1 MKELVSII
9 VPVYRA
15 AAYIAETIAMVEAQ
29 TWQDW
34 ELILVDDCSP
44 DNSAEV
50 IRNTLRKQAGWDN
63 AARQSCEG
71 VQAEVFT
78 GGGGRPEVLT
88 GAGVQAEVLMDADGQ
103 AEVLTA
109 AGVRTEMFTGAGGQP
124 VMLLQKQKNEGRRGP
139 ATPGW
144 IWHRAGISR
153 FWMRMMWYPEK
164 LEREMRFMRQ
174 KEAGFVFTAY
184 EFGDSQARPT
194 GRVVHVPER
203 LTYRQAL
210 SRTVIF
216 TTTVLF
222 DRKRIPDRLL
232 RMPAVASEDT
242 ATWWQILREGYTA
255 WGLNEVLAVYR
266 RPAKSLSSNKAEAV
280 RRIWNL
286 YRRQEKLSV
295 AASAGYFIMWA
306 YRATKRR
313 I

>member
-50 IRNTLRKQAGWDN
+50 IRNTLRKQAGQDN

-71 VQAEVFT
+71 VQL
-78 GGGGRPEVLT
+78 EVL
-88 GAGVQAEVLMDADGQ
+88 
-103 AEVLTA
+103 
-109 AGVRTEMFTGAGGQP
+109 TGAGGQP
-124 VMLLQKQKNEGRRGP
+124 VMLLQKQKNEG
-139 ATPGW
+139 AA
-144 IWHRAGISR
+144 RARNTGLDAAQGRYIA
-153 FWMRMMWYPEK
+153 FLDADDVWYPEK

-266 RPAKSLSSNKAEAV
+266 RPSKSLSSNKAEAV

>member
-71 VQAEVFT
+71 VQ
-78 GGGGRPEVLT
+78 PE
-88 GAGVQAEVLMDADGQ
+88 
-103 AEVLTA
+103 
-109 AGVRTEMFTGAGGQP
+109 VRTEMFTGAGGQP
-124 VMLLQKQKNEGRRGP
+124 VMLLQKQKNEG
-139 ATPGW
+139 AA
-144 IWHRAGISR
+144 RARNTGLDMAQGRYIA
-153 FWMRMMWYPEK
+153 FLDADDVWYPEK

-242 ATWWQILREGYTA
+242 ATWWQILQEGYTA

>member
-71 VQAEVFT
+71 VQAEV
-78 GGGGRPEVLT
+78 
-88 GAGVQAEVLMDADGQ
+88 LMDADGQ

-124 VMLLQKQKNEGRRGP
+124 VMLLQKQKNEG
-139 ATPGW
+139 AA
-144 IWHRAGISR
+144 RARNTGLDAAQGRYIA
-153 FWMRMMWYPEK
+153 FLDADDVWYPKK
-164 LEREMRFMRQ
+164 LEREMRFMRE

-222 DRKRIPDRLL
+222 DRKQIPDRLL

>member
-50 IRNTLRKQAGWDN
+50 IRNTLRKQAGQDN

-71 VQAEVFT
+71 VQL
-78 GGGGRPEVLT
+78 EVL
-88 GAGVQAEVLMDADGQ
+88 
-103 AEVLTA
+103 
-109 AGVRTEMFTGAGGQP
+109 TGAGGQP
-124 VMLLQKQKNEGRRGP
+124 VMLLQKQKNEG
-139 ATPGW
+139 AA
-144 IWHRAGISR
+144 RARNTGLDMAQGRYIA
-153 FWMRMMWYPEK
+153 FLDADDVWYPKK
-164 LEREMRFMRQ
+164 LEREMRFMRE

-222 DRKRIPDRLL
+222 DRKQIPDRLL

>member
-50 IRNTLRKQAGWDN
+50 IRNTLRKQAGRDN
-63 AARQSCEG
+63 AARQSYEG
-71 VQAEVFT
+71 VQAAVFT
-78 GGGGRPEVLT
+78 GGGGRP
-88 GAGVQAEVLMDADGQ
+88 
-103 AEVLTA
+103 EVLTA

-124 VMLLQKQKNEGRRGP
+124 VMLLQKQKNEG
-139 ATPGW
+139 AA
-144 IWHRAGISR
+144 RARNTGLDAAQGRYIA
-153 FWMRMMWYPEK
+153 FLDADDVWYPEK